1 MVFRGSNDLNDVID
15 SNDFNDSSDP
25 IAIIN

>member
-1 MVFRGSNDLNDVID
+1 MVFRVSNDLNDVID
-15 SNDFNDSSDP
+15 SNDFNDFSDP